1 MRRRSWVSGLLILSL
16 MLGLFGFAPSK
27 PIAAAAP
34 SAPSAGQSNEPV
46 DLGAPVQTAQA
57 IDVEFGI
64 EEGVNVAYTTV
75 TGSASAG
82 DYATFS
88 VLDLDNEVR
97 LRTYKLEGASNAW
110 SHTKTPDGRVFIG
123 GSNKMFVYS
132 PVTKQVTDLG
142 VPIAGSSSIWSLT
155 SDEQGN
161 VYGGIYSESVKGRI
175 LRIDAQTLEITD
187 LLNGPVD
194 AQEAYIRSIVY
205 HDGYLYAGT
214 GSSNGRVWKIST
226 TEPQQDQTRLE
237 LPGTPSDDIYA
248 GKYNAMG
255 FVYALNIHEHYLF
268 AFYNGPSIMQ
278 VYDLDTGRWIDASFS
293 NIRGV
298 EAATGYKDGKVYT
311 SKKDKMMWEID
322 LAAMTEKPVMPFD
335 GNIRHSEWLQL
346 PNQPDFPRGAMAS
359 ISFNAKVTLSDPG
372 LQLQRSMKLLVDG
385 QGINLQALET
395 GPDGKLY
402 MSTYLNSEGAQY
414 DPATG
419 KFTIFPLGQAEGI
432 GHVGDKV
439 YFGLYPKADIAVYD
453 TTAPLST
460 TKEPAS
466 LFHIGEEQD
475 RPFIV
480 TEGDGKLLLGTIPGY
495 SQTGGALTIYDP
507 AATEASGQPQ
517 FEVFRHIV
525 QDQSITGLLYHNG
538 LIFGSTSISG
548 GLGEAPA
555 GARAKLFV
563 WDMAAKKKLY
573 EWEPTI
579 EGISSLQMISGL
591 TLGPDGLIWAAA
603 NGVVFAFNPETREVV
618 KSRNIHPDVTLYG
631 KWRPVHQRF
640 SSDGLL
646 YSDAAGKLVVIDPET
661 MGCTLIRDKASL
673 FTLDRNDN
681 LYVADAT
688 RLLRYAP
695 FAKPEAPG
703 GEPEGPSKRYLDIKN
718 DGFEDVNE
726 DGSIPGWTITSFL
739 EGYASVSVTDEKS
752 AAGGKSVKLVDSSDK
767 SAVELKSDPVRVKP
781 GRQYTVSFNMYLDG
795 SFPNPDSDKPFS
807 MSRASVGVRYYDADG
822 KELKVTASENNHVAG
837 PQKSWIPVEMNVMV
851 PANAVEMR
859 LIVFCSP
866 LWVATVYYDEVSAYT
881 IIDPSEVP
889 VVSAEA
895 ATTDIK
901 EGADATLSV
910 KATEQADIIVMEGD
924 KVVAQGIGAGDTPVT
939 LTIPAPGAGA
949 HNYTVTADVPLVASS
964 EPAALPTIH
973 VHRLSKLELSED
985 SIHMQVG
992 DVYQVKAIAVYGPV
1006 TEDVSSEAILQVK
1019 PAKTVNVEGSTVTAL
1034 KQGNA
1039 KVTVA
1044 YGGKTE
1050 ELRVKVTQKGHK

>member
-1 MRRRSWVSGLLILSL
+1 MRRRSWVAGLLIMSF
-16 MLGLFGFAPSK
+16 MLGLIGITPSVS
-27 PIAAAAP
+27 AAAD
-34 SAPSAGQSNEPV
+34 PSAGHSNEPV
-46 DLGAPVQTAQA
+46 DLGTPVQTAQA

-64 EEGVNVAYTTV
+64 EEGVHVAYTTV

-88 VLDLDNEVR
+88 VLDLDNEAR

-110 SHTKTPDGRVFIG
+110 SHVKTPDGRVFIG

-132 PVTKQVTDLG
+132 PETKQVTDLG

-155 SDEQGN
+155 ADEQGN

-175 LRIDAQTLEITD
+175 FRIDAQTLEVTD
-187 LLNGPVD
+187 LLNGPLD
-194 AQEAYIRSIVY
+194 AQEAYIRSLAY
-205 HDGYLYAGT
+205 YNGYLYAGT

-226 TEPQQDQTRLE
+226 AAPLQDKTRLE
-237 LPGTPSDDIYA
+237 LPGSPEDDIYA

-255 FVYALNIHEHYLF
+255 FVYSMNIHEHYLF

-278 VYDLDTGRWIDASFS
+278 VYDLDAGQWIEASFA

-322 LAAMTEKPVMPFD
+322 LATMTEKPVMPFD
-335 GNIRHSEWLQL
+335 GNIRHSEWIQL
-346 PNQPDFPRGAMAS
+346 PNQPDFPDGAMAS
-359 ISFNAKVTLSDPG
+359 ISFNAKVTLSNPAA
-372 LQLQRSMKLLVDG
+372 QLQRSMKLLVDG

-419 KFTIFPLGQAEGI
+419 QFIVFPLGQSEGI

-453 TTAPLST
+453 TTTPLST
-460 TKEPAS
+460 TKEPTS
-466 LFHIGEEQD
+466 LFHIGEDQD

-507 AATEASGQPQ
+507 AASDESGQPQ

-573 EWEPTI
+573 EWEPAI

-591 TLGPDGLIWAAA
+591 ALGPDGLIWAAA
-603 NGVVFAFNPETREVV
+603 NGVVFAFDPATREVV
-618 KSRNIHPDVTLYG
+618 KSRNIHPDVTVYG

-661 MGCTLIRDKASL
+661 MGYTLIRDKASL

-681 LYVADAT
+681 LYVGDAT

-695 FAKPEAPG
+695 FAKPDAPD
-703 GEPEGPSKRYLDIKN
+703 GEPEGPSKRYLDIRN
-718 DGFEDVNE
+718 AGFEDVNE
-726 DGSIPGWTITSFL
+726 DGSIPGWTVTSFL
-739 EGYASVSVTDEKS
+739 EGYAAVSVTDEKR
-752 AAGGKSVKLVDSSDK
+752 AAGSTSVKLVDSSDK

-781 GRQYTVSFNMYLDG
+781 GRQYTVNFNMFLDG
-795 SFPNPDSDKPFS
+795 SFPNPNSETPFS
-807 MSRASVGVRYYDADG
+807 MSRASVGVRYYDANDQ
-822 KELKVTASENNHVAG
+822 ELKVTASENNHVAG
-837 PQKSWIPVEMNVMV
+837 PQKSWIPVEMKVTV

-889 VVSAEA
+889 VMSAEA
-895 ATTDIK
+895 ATTDIR
-901 EGADATLSV
+901 EGADVTLSV

-924 KVVAQGIGAGDTPVT
+924 KIVAQAVGAGETPVA

-964 EPAALPTIH
+964 APVQLPTIH
-973 VHRLSKLELSED
+973 VHRLSGLELD
-985 SIHMQVG
+985 TQSIQMQVG
-992 DVYQVKAIAVYGPV
+992 DTYSVKAAAIYGPL
-1006 TEDVSSEAILQVK
+1006 TEDVSSLVVLQAK
-1019 PAKTVNVEGSTVTAL
+1019 PPKTVSIEGSTVTAL
-1034 KQGNA
+1034 KQGSA
-1039 KVTVA
+1039 KVTVT

-1050 ELRVKVTQKGHK
+1050 ELRVKVTKKGHK